1 MDNLQKIYDAM
12 LERDRHKRIAKI
24 LTEKIATLAKE
35 DSRPASHVLAE
46 ATRRFEC
53 RGGRGG

>member
-1 MDNLQKIYDAM
+1 MDNSQKIYDAM

-24 LTEKIATLAKE
+24 LTEKIATLAKD

-46 ATRRFEC
+46 ANAKFLS